1 MIENINI
8 KKFNNK
14 KKIDLLLYYRK
25 HINKESFF
33 PNKFVKKIAA
43 SGLKISVI
51 GDKLNIKNI
60 KNYGYLKNIDVQK
73 LQSLSKFTIVSG
85 ENIYSIFTVECLLN
99 NVKIL
104 IDKKYYNQISFLKKQ
119 FVIIDFSKINTFLD
133 LKNKIN

>member
-1 MIENINI
+1 M
-8 KKFNNK
+8 KFYITDVVSNNL
-14 KKIDLLLYYRK
+14 I
-25 HINKESFF
+25 IWWNCIISF
-33 PNKFVKKIAA
+33 
-43 SGLKISVI
+43 
-51 GDKLNIKNI
+51 KNI
-60 KNYGYLKNIDVQK
+60 KNHGYLKNTEVQK